1 MSHRSDRFRDAFLTN
16 SHLALLDGEKGFS
29 PLRNDVRTPLLVLM
43 GMVGLVVLMACANVA
58 SLLLVRAAGRIR
70 EMSIRYALGAERAR
84 SRGNCLPRA

>member
-16 SHLALLDGEKGFS
+16 SHLALLDGKKGFS

-70 EMSIRYALGAERAR
+70 EMSSVMRWALNVHG